1 MPALLEYNDSEVSHS
16 HKLTSGQQF
25 NLKQFFWIWY
35 YEHQDDV
42 ILRIFIFKTIKVKHL
57 KFLFELLFGKE

>member
-1 MPALLEYNDSEVSHS
+1 MPALDDFNSTTPPMHQ
-16 HKLTSGQQF
+16 LTGGQKF
-25 NLKQFFWIWY
+25 NLKQFFWTWY